1 MRVLESALESQIATG
16 RQLLVELSDTLRSFG
31 AAEEDQQ
38 TLAASSR
45 QLDDFFLLVVVG
57 EFNAGK
63 SALINA
69 LLGEMLLEEGVTPT
83 TGRITLIRHGDQ
95 VDRGIDPGGTAFV
108 AAPLGLLKAVH
119 IVDTPGTN
127 AIIREHE
134 RLTTDF
140 VPRSDLVLFL
150 TSADR
155 PFTET
160 ERALLGVLRQWG
172 KKVVVVV
179 NKIDILTTPADRE
192 RVLVFVRDAAREEL
206 GSEPT
211 VIPVSGRLAMRAKR
225 GEPAL
230 WTASGFD
237 QLEEFIER
245 TLEPQTKFRLKMANP
260 LGVGR
265 SLANRYMKVADERL
279 ALLAGDV
286 ELLGSLERQMAAFRD
301 DIQRGFSLRMG
312 SIEAVLTAMESRG
325 NRYFDDTLR
334 IGRVVD
340 LLNRARMQKE
350 FTDVVVADAPLQIER
365 RVNEL
370 IDWLVDQEFREWQAV
385 TGALTGRMRQ
395 SEQVVLG
402 SPDIGSFHSDRAGL
416 MDSVGRE
423 AQRAV
428 ETYDKQREASLIA
441 DQARVAVAAAAAAGG
456 AALGLG
462 TLVTVAASTMAA
474 DVTGILL
481 ASALLGVGFLIIPAR
496 RRTAKRVLEERVTS
510 LATRLT
516 AALRTEF
523 DQAQART
530 AAKLAEAVAPYSRF
544 VRTEETRWRALR
556 GSLAD
561 LSGRAEALAARVG
574 TP

>member
-1 MRVLESALESQIATG
+1 MRVLDSALESQMATG
-16 RQLLVELSDTLRSFG
+16 RDLLVKLSDTLRTFG
-31 AAEEDQQ
+31 AADEDQR
-38 TLAASSR
+38 TLATSSR

-69 LLGEMLLEEGVTPT
+69 LLGDVLLEEGVTPT
-83 TGRITLIRHGDQ
+83 TARITLIKHGEH
-95 VDRGIDPGGTAFV
+95 VERGTDPGGTAFV
-108 AAPLGLLKAVH
+108 AAPLELLKAVH

-172 KKVVVVV
+172 KKVVVLV
-179 NKIDILTTPADRE
+179 NKIDILTSPADRE
-192 RVLVFVRDAAREEL
+192 RVLVFVRDAARQEL
-206 GSEPT
+206 GSDPT

-230 WTASGFD
+230 WGASGFD
-237 QLEEFIER
+237 QLEAFIER
-245 TLEPQTKFRLKMANP
+245 TLDSETKFRLKMANP

-265 SLANRYMKVADERL
+265 ALAHRYQKVADERL

-286 ELLGSLERQMAAFRD
+286 ELLGSLERQVAAFRD
-301 DIQRGFSLRMG
+301 DVLRGFSLRME
-312 SIEAVLTAMESRG
+312 SIEAVLTAMEARG

-350 FTDVVVADAPLQIER
+350 FTEVVVADAPLQIER
-365 RVNEL
+365 RVNDL
-370 IDWLVDQEFREWQAV
+370 IDWLVDQEFREWQSV

-402 SPDIGSFHSDRAGL
+402 SPDTGSFHSDRTRL
-416 MDSVGRE
+416 MESVGRE

-441 DQARVAVAAAAAAGG
+441 DQARVSVAAAAAAGG

-496 RRTAKRVLEERVTS
+496 RRTAKRVLAERVAS
-510 LATRLT
+510 LAARLST
-516 AALRTEF
+516 ALRTEF
-523 DQAQART
+523 EQAQART
-530 AAKLAEAVAPYSRF
+530 AARLAEAVAPYGRF
-544 VRTEETRWRALR
+544 VRTEETHWRDLR
-556 GSLAD
+556 SALAD
-561 LSGRAEALAARVG
+561 LSNRVDALAAQVG
-574 TP
+574 AP